1 MSTDRKQVNI
11 RVDDEFLRIVG
22 ELQALI
28 RDPLTPSLAEVIRI
42 SVANELD
49 RRKADRKGR
58 KT

>member
-22 ELQALI
+22 ELQSLI